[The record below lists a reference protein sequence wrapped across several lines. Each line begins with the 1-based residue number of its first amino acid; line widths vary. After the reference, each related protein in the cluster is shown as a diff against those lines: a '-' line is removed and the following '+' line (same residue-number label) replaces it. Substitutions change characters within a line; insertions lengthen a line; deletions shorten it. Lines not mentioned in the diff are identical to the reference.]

1 MKVLA
6 FYDLQDQNACM
17 YNFYLSPQDKTTLEH
32 RHNSCRDGKERD
44 RIKAV
49 LLRSEGWTVPMIA
62 QALRI
67 HESTVTR
74 HINDYQDDKLTI
86 SSGGS
91 ASMLNEA
98 ATNELKLH
106 LETNT
111 YRTTQE
117 IIGYVVAKYGVT
129 YSIPGM
135 NKWLHRQGFS
145 YKKPKGYPHKASFEQ
160 QEQFIK
166 YYADLKANLP
176 AEDGIMFMDSCHP
189 SMATKLSYGWIKKGT
204 SKPIETTASRT
215 RINLVGAINLSE
227 ISKPVVCSYTTV
239 DSESI
244 VDFLS
249 QVRKHSAIKG
259 AIHLVLDQ
267 AGYHRSDEVVDAAAK
282 LNINLLYLPAY
293 SPNLNPIERLWKVM
307 NEHARN
313 NIFFETANAFR
324 QSIDN
329 FFQNTLPRIA
339 ASLVARINDSFQKLD
354 YAF

>member
-1 MKVLA
+1 MEKFNLTA
-6 FYDLQDQNACM
+6 KEKA
-17 YNFYLSPQDKTTLEH
+17 SLEQ
-32 RHNSCRDGKERD
+32 RHNVCRDGKERD

-49 LLRSEGWTVPMIA
+49 LLRSEGWTIPMIA

-74 HINDYQDDKLTI
+74 HINDYLDGKLTI
-86 SSGGS
+86 ASGGS
-91 ASMLNEA
+91 TSMLSA
-98 ATNELKLH
+98 AETEELLSH
-106 LETNT
+106 LTIHT

-117 IIGYVVAKYGVT
+117 IIAYIEDVYDVR
-129 YSIPGM
+129 YSIPGL
-135 NKWLHRQGFS
+135 NKWLHRNGFS
-145 YKKPKGYPHKASFEQ
+145 YKKPKGYPCKASKEQ
-160 QEQFIK
+160 QEKFISA
-166 YYADLKANLP
+166 YNELKKTILP
-176 AEDGIMFMDSCHP
+176 DDGILFMDSCHP
-189 SMATKLSYGWIKKGT
+189 SMATKLSYGWIKTGQ

-215 RINLVGAINLSE
+215 RINLVGAINLESL
-227 ISKPVVCSYTTV
+227 SKPVVCSYTTV
-239 DSESI
+239 DGESI

-267 AGYHRSDEVVDAAAK
+267 AGYHRCCEVVNAAAK
-282 LNINLLYLPAY
+282 LNIKLLYLPAY

-313 NIFFETANAFR
+313 NRFFITAADFR

-329 FFQNTLPRIA
+329 FFQNTLPDIA
-339 ASLVARINDSFQKLD
+339 ASLGARINDNFQKLD